1 MSALIYSILFADI
14 KGFTAL
20 SSQISA
26 QELVEMLNEL
36 FARFDSLAEVHTA
49 GQCVY
54 VTLLIIQKHHCMRI
68 KLLGDC
74 YYCVSGLYDERSNH
88 ASCCVEMGLDMIK
101 TIRCVDLQSCTAELA
116 YVNKQSVLHIHHFKH
131 AMYS

>member
-36 FARFDSLAEVHTA
+36 FARFDSLAEVDTA
-49 GQCVY
+49 G
-54 VTLLIIQKHHCMRI
+54 
-68 KLLGDC
+68 
-74 YYCVSGLYDERSNH
+74 
-88 ASCCVEMGLDMIK
+88 
-101 TIRCVDLQSCTAELA
+101 
-116 YVNKQSVLHIHHFKH
+116 
-131 AMYS
+131 